1 VLGILCGDFECF
13 TTIELWAEAVGIT
26 EAEVQ
31 RYFYN
36 NQRVK
41 EQKKNLNGGEEVP
54 DPAPNANIAFRKMSQ
69 CSVLNEPIFQGLS
82 SNL

>member
-1 VLGILCGDFECF
+1 MLGILCGEFECF
-13 TTIELWAEAVGIT
+13 TTIELWAEAVGIA
-26 EAEVQ
+26 EADVQ

-41 EQKKNLNGGEEVP
+41 EQKRNLNGGEEVP

-69 CSVLNEPIFQGLS
+69 CSTLNEPIFQGLS